1 MYFLYEFWCL
11 LRAFLIY
18 IFLIFLLV
26 YWKIARSHRDID
38 DFSFCSQRSFWG
50 TLPLSL
56 LLMEFWTYWHR
67 TPTCPP
73 TTSASSKT
81 SKRDRTEASPLSSSH
96 PRWCVALFFSS
107 QYDFIVY
114 VGVFLA
120 EVSRQ
125 CGSVFLQ
132 EASQLLTILQSL
144 QPPLKL
150 DGKTVGVDF
159 AKSARKCVIPHIHNI
174 YLDSLFYI
182 RHIFIIYCTYLL
194 RS

>member
-125 CGSVFLQ
+125 CGSMSFYRR
-132 EASQLLTILQSL
+132 LLSCSPFSRAFSHLWNWMGKLSAWILPKVLES
-144 QPPLKL
+144 
-150 DGKTVGVDF
+150 V
-159 AKSARKCVIPHIHNI
+159 
-174 YLDSLFYI
+174 
-182 RHIFIIYCTYLL
+182 
-194 RS
+194 